1 MSDPT
6 AFADAI
12 QQWNDLFSFGQR
24 FRMNQAAWM
33 RDQRRSGRPNAELWR
48 NVESNGWL
56 CSKQPTTPDDIV
68 GTNSCELETAYRAAG
83 SRLSMSEA
91 RFAVLLAAVDWMP
104 EHDWKS
110 LGLTYDCGPSF
121 KRIKTENGS
130 GDAIDYNHT
139 NQQNTSQFSAAPP
152 HHGNWIGPDADR
164 LPPEAS
170 LPPRPALGLVRRDHS

>member
-1 MSDPT
+1 MIMYKKLGFACVHALMSDPT

-121 KRIKTENGS
+121 KRIGLENDGYEWMHLLS
-130 GDAIDYNHT
+130 DAL
-139 NQQNTSQFSAAPP
+139 QMLRR
-152 HHGNWIGPDADR
+152 PDAAKLQVELGQE
-164 LPPEAS
+164 LPAGI
-170 LPPRPALGLVRRDHS
+170 A